1 MQHSNNISNQI
12 MSSMAYNVINSQPN
26 ASIDEVFNSFEQCN
40 KYLYS
45 TDDIDL
51 EQYCEITHNI
61 KFDTE
66 LIRYL
71 PSAKTKWLRTVISM
85 FIRYARYDIQAFI
98 IPVSALDSIG
108 IDITNYSSKIP
119 RWLQRIV
126 CVRDDNM
133 KRELRMLKR
142 NGLKNTIDYNL
153 ETGEIDSDVV
163 SIGYYITRLG
173 LYKIITNLYGAK
185 FLESIISRMCQILY
199 FFNDYKCVNHVL
211 YIERLKSMCHDEEH
225 LSENIMKL
233 DNYGSGSFNRYL
245 RDVDDDNSIKMMH
258 RRVSS
263 SSSSSNQYNYKN
275 DDICSIHR
283 MIESSIGRV
292 DTRISELHGQLA
304 NIMNKIDSIVSNG
317 KGSYSSCIS
326 ISSKSDELDDLD
338 DDDDIEFIDKK
349 YAHSFIAS
357 NTPRERIFSPLRNT
371 CIGNEHQF

>member
-1 MQHSNNISNQI
+1 
-12 MSSMAYNVINSQPN
+12 MSSMAYNVIGSQPN
-26 ASIDEVFNSFEQCN
+26 VSIDEVFNSFEQCN
-40 KYLYS
+40 KYLYG

-66 LIRYL
+66 LIQYL
-71 PSAKTKWLRTVISM
+71 PSTKTKWLRTVISM
-85 FIRYARYDIQAFI
+85 FIRYARYDIQAFS
-98 IPVSALDSIG
+98 IPVGVLDTIG
-108 IDITNYSSKIP
+108 IDIADYSSKIP
-119 RWLQRIV
+119 KWLQEII

-133 KRELRMLKR
+133 KRELRMLKK
-142 NGLKNTIDYNL
+142 NGLKNLVDYNL
-153 ETGEIDSDVV
+153 ETGEIDNDVV

-173 LYKIITNLYGAK
+173 LYKIITNLYGSK

-211 YIERLKSMCHDEEH
+211 YIERLKSMCNDEEH
-225 LSENIMKL
+225 LSDNIMRL
-233 DNYGSGSFNRYL
+233 DDYGSGSFNRYL
-245 RDVDDDNSIKMMH
+245 RGVDDENPIKMMH
-258 RRVSS
+258 RRISS

-283 MIESSIGRV
+283 MIESSIGKV

-304 NIMNKIDSIVSNG
+304 DIMSKIDNIVSTGNN
-317 KGSYSSCIS
+317 KGSYSSAIS

-338 DDDDIEFIDKK
+338 DDDDIESVYLNPSPDKK
-349 YAHSFIAS
+349 YARSFIAP
-357 NTPRERIFSPLRNT
+357 NTPRERIYGPLRNT